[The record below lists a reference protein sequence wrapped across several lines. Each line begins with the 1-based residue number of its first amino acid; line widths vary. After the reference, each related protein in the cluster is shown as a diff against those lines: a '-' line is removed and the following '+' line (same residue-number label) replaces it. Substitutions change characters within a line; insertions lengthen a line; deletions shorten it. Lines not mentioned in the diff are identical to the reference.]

1 MSTMPQNIRPVA
13 LFDATLGR
21 PVDAFEFQLGG
32 KTLTE
37 PLSNILGRRFRQS
50 MMAKAGVVISD
61 IKDAFALLNS
71 HLKRHQSVGTR
82 SYDYTKFDVGHP
94 DIMTINMEAKA
105 THGYQIVLHE
115 NADLLKE
122 EAVDLHPKSTIV
134 VASAPR
140 NGCEIT
146 WVDTGGKVV
155 TIRTSDIALI
165 ATDEAITAIYEH
177 YGIYGR

>member
-1 MSTMPQNIRPVA
+1 MSNMPQNIRPVA
-13 LFDATLGR
+13 HFDTATGR
-21 PVDAFEFQLGG
+21 IIDAFEFQFGG
-32 KTLTE
+32 KTLIE

-50 MMAKAGVVISD
+50 MMAKAGVVIGD

-71 HLKRHQSVGTR
+71 HLKRHKSVGTR
-82 SYDYTKFDVGHP
+82 SYDYTKFDLGHA
-94 DIMTINMEAKA
+94 DIATIIMEAEA

-122 EAVDLHPKSTIV
+122 EAVDLHPKSSIV
-134 VASAPR
+134 VSATG
-140 NGCEIT
+140 NKCEIT
-146 WVDTGGKVV
+146 WTETSGLAV
-155 TIRTSDIALI
+155 TIRTSSLAMI